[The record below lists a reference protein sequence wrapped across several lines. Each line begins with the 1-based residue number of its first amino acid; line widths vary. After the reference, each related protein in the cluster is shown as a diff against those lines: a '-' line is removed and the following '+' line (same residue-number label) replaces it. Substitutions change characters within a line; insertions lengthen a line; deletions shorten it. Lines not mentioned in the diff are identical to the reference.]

1 MYCYWNWEAVEISA
15 LFFKTCIYYL
25 TQDFLDSCPS
35 VQLRSQSR
43 FWVNF
48 VLWNFGLP
56 SCGTV
61 YLGIS
66 CLNLQPVYMTWI
78 FISVFQYN
86 NILSVWTVSLE
97 FIQTKEQLV
106 KNWILN
112 TEFHPLRAFSFYPWC
127 CLVLSDSWFFF
138 SDRICNCYWQDNS

>member
-1 MYCYWNWEAVEISA
+1 MLKSLLCFLRLVFITLLRTSWILVLLCSWGVS
-15 LFFKTCIYYL
+15 
-25 TQDFLDSCPS
+25 QDFEWILY
-35 VQLRSQSR
+35 
-43 FWVNF
+43 
-48 VLWNFGLP
+48 FGTLGFP
-56 SCGTV
+56 PCGTV

-66 CLNLQPVYMTWI
+66 CLNLQPVYMAWI

-86 NILSVWTVSLE
+86 NILSAWTVSLE

-138 SDRICNCYWQDNS
+138 FQT